1 MISYEVIAEVRDE
14 LRTRF
19 EVFMRDRHVPDLLAT
34 GLAAGARFERAEDG
48 RYRIG
53 FQFTDQTV
61 LDRYLVTHAPRLRAD
76 FLTHFPEGVTL
87 SREVWSTLS
96 QWPH

>member
-14 LRTRF
+14 LRTRY
-19 EVFMRDRHVPDLLAT
+19 EVFMRDRHIPDVLAT
-34 GLAAGARFERAEDG
+34 GLTVGATFDRAAEGQYRACLHFSE
-48 RYRIG
+48 
-53 FQFTDQTV
+53 QPT
-61 LDRYLVTHAPRLRAD
+61 LDRYLATHAPRLRAD
-76 FLTHFPEGVTL
+76 FLAHFPEGVTL